1 MIKLCR
7 RFEASFAD
15 HLWKTA
21 SLWHRSAYNMKD
33 QQRKKHLASLT
44 DRLVLGQMGR
54 RDFLRSAGRPR
65 VGSREQALRVVPPC
79 PCATA
84 ALGGH
89 HGLAEGCR
97 EAVRGHT
104 TLKLATES
112 TPPSKALNSQLKR
125 HFERATG
132 IKVEIELLPVEQVL
146 QKLTLDI
153 ASSLGTHD
161 LYYIDQSWAA
171 SFGPDVLDP
180 RLPTFPGRRHS
191 QI

>member
-65 VGSREQALRVVPPC
+65 VGSREEALRVVPPC
-79 PCATA
+79 PCATVPSA
-84 ALGGH
+84 DIMGW
-89 HGLAEGCR
+89 
-97 EAVRGHT
+97 
-104 TLKLATES
+104 LKDVAK
-112 TPPSKALNSQLKR
+112 PFA
-125 HFERATG
+125 
-132 IKVEIELLPVEQVL
+132 
-146 QKLTLDI
+146 
-153 ASSLGTHD
+153 GT
-161 LYYIDQSWAA
+161 
-171 SFGPDVLDP
+171 
-180 RLPTFPGRRHS
+180 RR
-191 QI
+191 